1 MKPEVV
7 HHNRE
12 AHDIVENLIGA
23 HWTAAE
29 RFGCDFNEDD
39 FVTEEMWL
47 AYLNYWP
54 SDPQEAAEWEE
65 AEERFDRSLTER
77 LAEVQRD
84 NPTLYAEVMAVGKM
98 AVCA

>member
-23 HWTAAE
+23 HWKAAE
-29 RFGCDFNEDD
+29 CFGCGFNEDD
-39 FVTEEMWL
+39 FLTEDMWF

-54 SDPQEAAEWEE
+54 SDPQEAAEW
-65 AEERFDRSLTER
+65 DRGR
-77 LAEVQRD
+77 RAFR
-84 NPTLYAEVMAVGKM
+84 P
-98 AVCA
+98 